1 MSVTDEIKSRIDLV
15 SYVQRHAPSLKKAGR
30 NHKACCPFHNEKTP
44 SFIVNPER
52 QTWHCFGAC
61 SEGGDLFTFAQKIH
75 GWDFKEALRELAAE
89 AGVQLRAQTPAQKS
103 ENERR
108 DALRGMVNAAAELFQ
123 DRLRAGDAAD
133 VRRYIQE
140 ARGLNDETVQIFQLG
155 YAPESWDW
163 LLGSLRRLGYSD
175 EDIVEVG
182 LAVRNEN
189 GRVYDRFRNRL
200 MIPIRDERGRV
211 VGFGGRALGKDD
223 SAKYINSP
231 QSALFDKSGLLFG
244 LDTGKG
250 AIRESGTAVI
260 VEGYM
265 DVIQARQA
273 GYLNVVA
280 QMGTAM
286 TDKQIRLVAPRFAGK
301 IVLALDMDEA
311 GQNAARR
318 SLEVARQALS
328 RDYAGRLSVDLRI
341 LQVPAGKDPD
351 DFLRASPTAW
361 DALVAGA
368 QSVADY
374 VIDTEAAALP
384 ENSSLQEREAVALR
398 VLPILTASESNLYKQ
413 ENTQK
418 LSRRLR
424 ISERDLMA
432 WARDKLPTEPSPPQP
447 PPEEDLPPEYWHD
460 DQVAFLADDRDMSE
474 SPPGGAPASTVGLGV
489 KSALEP
495 YCLSL
500 LFRNPNLL
508 YLVNR
513 KLRELA
519 RDDDDLL
526 RGPLCALGV
535 DDFSQSQYRLLMGR
549 LQESMAQDDREPLE
563 HLESNVGADL
573 QMEYRAL
580 LVEAPEAVARSIRRN
595 FQVDLNDIFRRR
607 PTRAGPRSNERDELI
622 NRALQLR
629 LTRLENERVELQ
641 YLQEEA
647 QSGAEVDR
655 QQAEHLN
662 AKIMLSIK
670 AKARI
675 NQAVGR
681 HSHALRQSSI
691 S

>member
-15 SYVQRHAPSLKKAGR
+15 SYVQRHVPSLKKAGR

-44 SFIVNPER
+44 SFLVNPER

-89 AGVQLRAQTPAQKS
+89 AGLQLRAQTPAQKS
-103 ENERR
+103 ESDRR
-108 DALRGMVNAAAELFQ
+108 DGLRGLVNAAADLFQ
-123 DRLRAGDAAD
+123 DRLQADDALA

-163 LLGSLRRLGYSD
+163 LLGSLRPLGYSD

-200 MIPIRDERGRV
+200 VIPIRDERGRV
-211 VGFGGRALGKDD
+211 VGFGGRALGQDEG
-223 SAKYINSP
+223 AKYINSP

-244 LDTGKG
+244 LDMGRG

-265 DVIQARQA
+265 DVIQAHQA

-286 TDKQIRLVAPRFAGK
+286 TDKQIGLVAPRFAGK

-311 GQNAARR
+311 GQMAARR

-351 DFLRASPTAW
+351 DFLRDSPTAW

-368 QSVADY
+368 QEVADY
-374 VIDTEAAALP
+374 VIDTELDALP
-384 ENSSLQEREAVALR
+384 ENSSMQEREEVALR

-413 ENTQK
+413 DNVQK

-424 ISERDLMA
+424 VSERELLA
-432 WARDKLPTEPSPPQP
+432 WAREKLPAEPSVAQP
-447 PPEEDLPPEYWHD
+447 LPNEEPPPEYWHD
-460 DQVAFLADDRDMSE
+460 DQVAYMLEAGDMSE
-474 SPPGGAPASTVGLGV
+474 SPPSAAPAATVGLGA

-508 YLVNR
+508 FLVNR
-513 KLRELA
+513 RLRELA
-519 RDDDDLL
+519 GDDDDLL

-535 DDFSQSQYRLLMGR
+535 DDFSQSQYRMLMAH

-563 HLESNVGADL
+563 YLESKVGADL
-573 QMEYRAL
+573 QLEYQAL
-580 LVEAPEAVARSIRRN
+580 LVDAPEAVARSIRRN
-595 FQVDLNDIFRRR
+595 FQVDLNDILRRR
-607 PTRAGPRSNERDELI
+607 STRTGPRSNDRDELI

-647 QSGAEVDR
+647 QSSEGVDQR
-655 QQAEHLN
+655 QTEQLHS
-662 AKIMLSIK
+662 KIMLSMK

-675 NQAVGR
+675 NKAVGR
-681 HSHALRQSSI
+681 YSHSMQRSSI

>member
-1 MSVTDEIKSRIDLV
+1 MSVTDEIKTRIDLV
-15 SYVQRHAPSLKKAGR
+15 SYVQRHVPGLKKAGR

-89 AGVQLRAQTPAQKS
+89 AGIPLRAQTTQQKS

-108 DALRGMVNAAAELFQ
+108 DALRGLVHAAADLLQ
-123 DRLRAGDAAD
+123 DRLQTGDAAT
-133 VRRYIQE
+133 VRRYLRE
-140 ARGLNDETVQIFQLG
+140 ARGLNDETIQVFQLG
-155 YAPESWDW
+155 YAPDSWDW
-163 LLGSLRRLGYSD
+163 LLHSLRRLGYSD

-182 LAVRNEN
+182 LAVRSEN

-211 VGFGGRALGKDD
+211 IGFGGRALGPDEG
-223 SAKYINSP
+223 AKYINSP

-244 LDTGKG
+244 LDMGKR

-260 VEGYM
+260 VEGYL
-265 DVIQARQA
+265 DVIQAHQA

-286 TDKQIRLVAPRFAGK
+286 TEKQIGLVAPRFASK
-301 IVLALDMDEA
+301 IVLALDADEA

-351 DFLRASPTAW
+351 DFLRQSPAAW

-368 QSVADY
+368 QTVADY

-384 ENSSLQEREAVALR
+384 EDSSMQEREAVALR
-398 VLPILTASESNLYKQ
+398 VLPILRASESNLYKQ
-413 ENTQK
+413 ENVQK

-424 ISERDLMA
+424 IGERDLLA
-432 WARDKLPTEPSPPQP
+432 WARDKLPAEQSTPQP
-447 PPEEDLPPEYWHD
+447 PPMEEPPPEYWPD
-460 DQVAFLADDRDMSE
+460 DPAAYPAEAGDMSDF
-474 SPPGGAPASTVGLGV
+474 SRGAEPASGSGPGV
-489 KSALEP
+489 KRALEP

-500 LFRNPNLL
+500 LLRNPDML

-519 RDDDDLL
+519 GDDDDLL

-535 DDFSQSQYRLLMGR
+535 DDFTQSQYRMLMER

-563 HLESNVGADL
+563 YIESMVDDHLQLEYES
-573 QMEYRAL
+573 L
-580 LVEAPEAVARSIRRN
+580 LVEAPEAVARSVRRN
-595 FQVDLNDIFRRR
+595 FQVDLQDIFRSR
-607 PTRAGPRSNERDELI
+607 PSRTGPKSSERDELI
-622 NRALQLR
+622 SRALQLR
-629 LTRLENERVELQ
+629 LTRLENERLELQ

-647 QSGAEVDR
+647 QSGAEVN
-655 QQAEHLN
+655 QQQTEQLN
-662 AKIMLSIK
+662 AKIMLSMR

-675 NQAVGR
+675 NRAVSR
-681 HSHALRQSSI
+681 HSHSLRPTSI